1 MSHFLAEPDD
11 VRRWLGEAVDDPTIL
26 PLLEA
31 ADEWVRDAYR
41 RDWGV
46 TGSVT
51 ESFPS
56 AHAGDVLLLKEP
68 NPSSITVTV
77 YERPD
82 SPGRALSAAEFE
94 VAGGG
99 RVRLRHDPFRLRSPL
114 SAVGPTSWPQPGLY
128 DALRAADAPAP
139 AAFSKVEVAYTAS
152 GVVPTPVREAVALIV
167 AATYRRGRAEVS
179 GMQSERL
186 GDYSYTRETTKNGAT
201 VLVPKMA
208 QDYLAPYGRGPQKVA
223 AGALVL

>member
-56 AHAGDVLLLKEP
+56 AHAGDVLLLKVP
-68 NPSSITVTV
+68 DPSSVTVTV

-82 SPGRALSAAEFE
+82 SPGRALSAAG
-94 VAGGG
+94 VGGAGGG
-99 RVRLRHDPFRLRSPL
+99 
-114 SAVGPTSWPQPGLY
+114 GWGGTN
-128 DALRAADAPAP
+128 
-139 AAFSKVEVAYTAS
+139 T
-152 GVVPTPVREAVALIV
+152 
-167 AATYRRGRAEVS
+167 
-179 GMQSERL
+179 
-186 GDYSYTRETTKNGAT
+186 
-201 VLVPKMA
+201 
-208 QDYLAPYGRGPQKVA
+208 
-223 AGALVL
+223 